1 MKICVWKTGHEIAD
15 TVADSVFEGLPH
27 GADIRP
33 TSEED
38 RAGDYDLNIGY
49 GILRGME
56 SVFRRSRN
64 YIHLD
69 RGYTNP
75 GHYSGNYRVS
85 LNGTQQVGFWP
96 DPVPHDVELKKWRG
110 FDVSKPV
117 LVCPP
122 TEVVKKFFSWPGF
135 DEHDERS
142 SLKRIYPNIVSRFK
156 GDASPI
162 NFHDYNYVLTFN
174 SGVGWQAIAAGI
186 PCVSDSTYSMVG
198 SFFKNIPL
206 AELSEKQY
214 IDREKMFGC
223 MKACDLTLQ
232 AIREG
237 NLWPLMQKLLYMS
250 VSTQENQSPAKFV
263 SIQSLKEQNQKPM
276 SDS

>member
-15 TVADSVFEGLPH
+15 TVAEAVFEGLPH

-33 TSEED
+33 TSEAD

-85 LNGTQQVGFWP
+85 RNGTQQVGFWP

-110 FDVSKPV
+110 FDHTKPV

-122 TEVVKKFFSWPGF
+122 TEVVDAFFQLGAWTEHWP
-135 DEHDERS
+135 DNRVIRH
-142 SLKRIYPNIVSRFK
+142 K
-156 GDASPI
+156 GDTTPI

-232 AIREG
+232 EIREG

-263 SIQSLKEQNQKPM
+263 NIQSLKEQNQKPM